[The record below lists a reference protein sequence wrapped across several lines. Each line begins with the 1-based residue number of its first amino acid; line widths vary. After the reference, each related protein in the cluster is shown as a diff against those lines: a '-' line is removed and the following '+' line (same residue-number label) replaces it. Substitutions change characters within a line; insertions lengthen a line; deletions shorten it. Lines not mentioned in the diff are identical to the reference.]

1 MTSGEITASVRR
13 GPAGMLALRDTWESL
28 LPRLARRRFFHEWG
42 WYDAWL
48 HELAPRPE
56 SVLLVELQRGG
67 RCAAILPLVASQQR
81 RAGLEL
87 RVLGLP
93 EHEHLPLA
101 DIIGEPDL
109 DAAQILPVLS
119 RALRHA
125 GVRWDLLRFSMIMD
139 ESPLARG
146 LDAVRHAHRVV
157 PMKVCEQVDCALPW
171 EQFAARLSGNFRSN
185 LNKARNRLAREPEV
199 HWQVAA
205 TPAQIDAAFDDFLKV
220 EASGW
225 KGSEGTAIACRP
237 ELVRFYRRLS
247 GHFAPVDRLRINAL
261 SVGGRTI
268 AAQFCPLDADTLYI
282 YKLGYDEEHSRLA
295 PGNALIEQMVRLGA
309 EQGRYRYINLVGN
322 PSWFAQWRP
331 EGTPVHLVLVY
342 GNTPRAVAAR
352 LLAGLRRRLRPS
364 DPKPATEQAT

>member
-48 HELAPRPE
+48 HELAPQPE
-56 SVLLVELQRGG
+56 SVLLVELQRDG
-67 RCAAILPLVASQQR
+67 RCAAILPLVASHQR
-81 RAGLEL
+81 RAGLSL

-93 EHEHLPLA
+93 EHDHLPLA
-101 DIIGEPDL
+101 DVISEPDL
-109 DAAQILPVLS
+109 DAAHILPAVA
-119 RALRHA
+119 RALA
-125 GVRWDLLRFSMIMD
+125 QDGIGWDLLRFGMVMD
-139 ESPLARG
+139 ESPLVRG
-146 LDAVRHAHRVV
+146 LDATRYAHRRV

-185 LNKARNRLAREPEV
+185 LNKARNRLTREPGV
-199 HWQVAA
+199 QWQVAA
-205 TPAQIDAAFDDFLKV
+205 TPAQIEAAFDDFLQV

-225 KGSEGTAIACRP
+225 KGREGTAIACRP
-237 ELVRFYRRLS
+237 ELVRFYRRLI

-261 SVGGRTI
+261 GVGGRTI

-309 EQGRYRYINLVGN
+309 EQGRYRYLNLVGN
-322 PSWFAQWRP
+322 PTWFAQWRP
-331 EGTPVHLVLVY
+331 EGTPVHLIIVY
-342 GNTPRAVAAR
+342 GSTLRALAVR
-352 LLAGLRRRLRPS
+352 LLAALRHRRRRRE
-364 DPKPATEQAT
+364 AQATADHAT